1 MASSSPPL
9 RFARVTR
16 LGVRAALVP
25 LAALIVVGACS
36 SPIQTPP
43 QIGDCTA
50 SANMTCAE
58 NSPSGGVELPVDGG
72 TVEDSS
78 TIISESLDGAS
89 CGPVD
94 TLLVSDCASC
104 MIQFCCM
111 SDSVCSNDTGCFASI
126 QCAALGSSCPTL
138 SPTSQQNL
146 NDLLQCIN
154 LNCPSECFTV
164 SNHDF

>member
-1 MASSSPPL
+1 MASYSRPL
-9 RFARVTR
+9 RFARLAR
-16 LGVRAALVP
+16 LGFRAALVP
-25 LAALIVVGACS
+25 LATLIVMGACS

-43 QIGDCTA
+43 EIGDCTA
-50 SANMTCAE
+50 SANMTCTV
-58 NSPSGGVELPVDGG
+58 NSPGGAVELPVDSG
-72 TVEDSS
+72 TVEDGGE
-78 TIISESLDGAS
+78 IISESLDGAS
-89 CGPVD
+89 CGRVD

-111 SDSVCSNDTGCFASI
+111 SDSACSNDTSCYASI

-146 NDLLQCIN
+146 DDLLQCIN